1 MSNENKLVAIVTG
14 AGGGI
19 GAGIA
24 RKLSDDGYIVAC
36 VDLNYEAASAVAA
49 EIPGAVAFKVD
60 VSRESDVINF
70 RQELLASVGAPTLLV
85 NSAGI
90 FFEHSVVT
98 LSEES
103 YDLIMDV
110 NLKGIFFT
118 CKTFIPDFLD
128 AGKGNIINI
137 SSTAGLHSGTNR
149 AVYCASKAGVIMF
162 TRSLAADYGSKGIR
176 ANIVCP
182 GLIDTTM
189 ANWIKEDMPAL
200 KAWEKRLPAQRIGTV
215 EDIANAVSF
224 LASDASSYIHGES
237 MLVDGGGLA

>member
-1 MSNENKLVAIVTG
+1 MGNDQKLVAVVTG

-24 RKLSDDGYIVAC
+24 RKLSSDGYVVAC
-36 VDLNYEAASAVAA
+36 VDLNLESVSAIAA
-49 EIPGAVAFKVD
+49 EIPNALAFKVD
-60 VSRESDVINF
+60 VSKESEVINL
-70 RQELLASVGAPTLLV
+70 REELIASVGAPALLV
-85 NSAGI
+85 NAAGV
-90 FFEHSVVT
+90 FFEHSVLT
-98 LSEES
+98 LTEES
-103 YDLIMDV
+103 FDLIMDV

-118 CKTFIPDFLD
+118 CKTFIPDFLTS
-128 AGKGNIINI
+128 GKGNIINI

-162 TRSLAADYGSKGIR
+162 TRSLAADYGSKGVR
-176 ANIVCP
+176 ANIICP
-182 GLIDTTM
+182 GLIDTPM
-189 ANWIKEDMPAL
+189 ADWIREDVAAL
-200 KAWEKRLPAQRIGTV
+200 KAWEKRIPAQRIGTA